1 LAARLK
7 GREDGDTDLAVVETG
22 LEVVPTMGL
31 VGGSIGLTG
40 AVGSTGAVSFIGATV
55 AGANGM
61 VVALTGADVALTGL
75 TGAVVLLTDGA
86 VIIGFSGAV
95 VNLTTGTFFAGTTGF
110 LVGDD
115 ATGLDD
121 GATTPLM
128 HGFRTNAK
136 ELRKV

>member
-1 LAARLK
+1 
-7 GREDGDTDLAVVETG
+7 
-22 LEVVPTMGL
+22 
-31 VGGSIGLTG
+31 
-40 AVGSTGAVSFIGATV
+40 
-55 AGANGM
+55 M
-61 VVALTGADVALTGL
+61 VVALTGAFVALTGL

-86 VIIGFSGAV
+86 VIIGFTTGAV
-95 VNLTTGTFFAGTTGF
+95 VNLTTGTFVGTTVGF
-110 LVGDD
+110 LVGDE